1 MTDGDRDHLVS
12 NIVAHASAGV
22 SEAVQQRVVAYWT
35 GVAPELG
42 TRVAAGLTVD
52 LTEER
57 RWGQSEAASR
67 R

>member
-1 MTDGDRDHLVS
+1 MTDADRDHLVS
-12 NIVAHASAGV
+12 NIVAHAGAGV

-35 GVAPELG
+35 NVAPELG
-42 TRVAAGLTVD
+42 TRVAVGLGVD

-57 RWGQSEAASR
+57 SWDQAEAASR